1 MFERYTEK
9 ARRAI
14 FFARYEAS
22 QFGSPSIE
30 TEHLLLGLLRENK
43 GLASRIAEER
53 GRNLPGR
60 KPLREDEALVNRLL
74 ESRASMEF
82 IRKQIEARTPIREKG
97 STSVDLPLSEE
108 SKRVLVYAA
117 EEATRLDHQ
126 HVGTEHLVL
135 GLLREE
141 KCFAAEILRGCGF
154 NLDKARAELAE
165 VPQKPEEHVP
175 KKKVGRPEAAAALF
189 ERALRR
195 DALFQIRLGALC
207 SQFNW
212 EQRPCE
218 PQDALRHRETRRIS
232 LYRGGLYDPAQFE
245 VVKAGWTHYNCAIC
259 CRELFEANHPEHS
272 FGYTNGQ
279 DWLCSGCYEDFA
291 AKGP

>member
-1 MFERYTEK
+1 ME
-9 ARRAI
+9 
-14 FFARYEAS
+14 S
-22 QFGSPSIE
+22 W
-30 TEHLLLGLLRENK
+30 HLLLGLPRENK

-117 EEATRLDHQ
+117 EEAERLGYQ

-141 KCFAAEILRGCGF
+141 KCFAAEILRGYGV
-154 NLDKARAELAE
+154 NLDKSRAELAE
-165 VPQKPEEHVP
+165 VPRQPEEEAP
-175 KKKVGRPEAAAALF
+175 KKKVGRPEAAAELF

-195 DALFQIRLGALC
+195 DAL
-207 SQFNW
+207 
-212 EQRPCE
+212 
-218 PQDALRHRETRRIS
+218 
-232 LYRGGLYDPAQFE
+232 
-245 VVKAGWTHYNCAIC
+245 
-259 CRELFEANHPEHS
+259 
-272 FGYTNGQ
+272 
-279 DWLCSGCYEDFA
+279 
-291 AKGP
+291 

>member
-30 TEHLLLGLLRENK
+30 TEHLLLGLLRED
-43 GLASRIAEER
+43 
-53 GRNLPGR
+53 
-60 KPLREDEALVNRLL
+60 KPLTNRLFKPRATV
-74 ESRASMEF
+74 ESLRT
-82 IRKQIEARTPIREKG
+82 QIEGRIGRREKV
-97 STSVDLPLSEE
+97 STSVDLPLSQEC
-108 SKRVLVYAA
+108 KQALMYAA
-117 EEATRLDHQ
+117 EEATRMDHQ

-141 KCFAAEILRGCGF
+141 KCFAAEILRGYGF

-165 VPQKPEEHVP
+165 VPRQPEEEAP

-218 PQDALRHRETRRIS
+218 PQDALRHRETGRIS